1 MGISLCHGG
10 CLCGEVLCID
20 FLSVCVLVGCV
31 RSLLKM
37 VRHLGSSLPDIIS
50 LHICGL
56 GLFAIMKAY
65 SWCDIGWDERSEL

>member
-37 VRHLGSSLPDIIS
+37 VRHLGSKLPVICW
-50 LHICGL
+50 LHIG
-56 GLFAIMKAY
+56 G
-65 SWCDIGWDERSEL
+65 IGM